1 MVRPALSTVVEGS
14 WPRVMRDELGNLS
27 VIAFG
32 RALTL
37 VRRETIVR
45 NEVVG
50 NIVGWRES
58 VEWRI
63 SAFGDVYFG
72 RL

>member
-1 MVRPALSTVVEGS
+1 M
-14 WPRVMRDELGNLS
+14 MRDELGNLS